1 MIDIEKFQDSLLGW
15 YAREARTLPWRDDPT
30 PYKVWISEMMLQQT
44 RVDTVIPYFDRF
56 IAELPTVQALAEV
69 GEDRLL
75 KLWQE
80 LGYYNRALN
89 LKKAAKMIVSEF
101 NGIIPSA
108 DKELQSLP
116 GIGAY
121 SAGAIASI
129 AFGKRVAAVDGN
141 VLRVMARITASP
153 DDIADP
159 KVRKHLGEF
168 VSTILPSSQN
178 GDFTQALMELGA
190 MICLPNGE
198 PRCAQCPV
206 TRFCDAFQQG
216 LTAQIPPKS
225 DKKQRKILKKT
236 IFIILCND
244 RFALRKREDGGLLP
258 NLWEF
263 PNMPGHL
270 TEQQCKEAL
279 EEMGLSIL
287 KVTAMKPAVHIF
299 SHLEWHMTGY
309 LVQAKEV
316 NASPA
321 RIWATQNEITHL
333 YSIPA
338 AFKAFM
344 PDGQAFRGIK

>member
-1 MIDIEKFQDSLLGW
+1 MIDIEEFQTALLGW
-15 YAREARTLPWRDDPT
+15 YAKEARTLPWRNDPT

-69 GEDRLL
+69 GEDRLM
-75 KLWQE
+75 KLWQG

-89 LKKAAKMIVSEF
+89 LKKAARIIVAEF

-129 AFGKRVAAVDGN
+129 AFGIRIAAVDGN
-141 VLRVMARITASP
+141 VLRVMARITANP
-153 DDIADP
+153 EDIADP
-159 KVRKHLGEF
+159 KVKKQLGEF
-168 VSTILPSSQN
+168 VSSLLPSTQN
-178 GDFTQALMELGA
+178 GDFSQALMELGA

-198 PRCAQCPV
+198 PKCILCPV
-206 TRFCDAFQQG
+206 NRFCAALQKG
-216 LTAQIPPKS
+216 LIAQIPPKS

-236 IFIILCND
+236 VFVIFCNG
-244 RFALRKREDGGLLP
+244 RFALRKRENGGLLP

-279 EEMGLSIL
+279 EDTGLRIL
-287 KVTAMKPAVHIF
+287 KITAMKPAVHIF

-309 LVQAKEV
+309 LIQAEEAHT
-316 NASPA
+316 ASS
-321 RIWATQNEITHL
+321 RIWATQEEIMRQ

-338 AFKAFM
+338 AFKAFLPGSQM
-344 PDGQAFRGIK
+344 GS

>member
-1 MIDIEKFQDSLLGW
+1 MIDIKEFQKALLGW

-56 IAELPTVQALAEV
+56 IADLPTVQALAEV
-69 GEDRLL
+69 GEDRLM
-75 KLWQE
+75 KLWQG

-89 LKKAAKMIVSEF
+89 LKKAARIIMAEF
-101 NGIIPSA
+101 SGIIPSS

-129 AFGKRVAAVDGN
+129 AFGKRIAAVDGN

-153 DDIADP
+153 EDIADP
-159 KVRKHLGEF
+159 KVKKQLGEF
-168 VSTILPSSQN
+168 VSSLLPSTQN
-178 GDFTQALMELGA
+178 GDFSQALMELGA
-190 MICLPNGE
+190 MVCLPNGE
-198 PRCAQCPV
+198 PKCAQCPV
-206 TRFCDAFQQG
+206 SRFCAALQKG

-236 IFIILCND
+236 VFVIFCNG
-244 RFALRKREDGGLLP
+244 RYALRKREDSGLLP

-270 TEQQCKEAL
+270 TELQCEEVL
-279 EEMGLSIL
+279 EDAGLRIL
-287 KVTAMKPAVHIF
+287 KITAMKPAVHIF

-309 LVQAKEV
+309 LVQARETD
-316 NASPA
+316 ASA
-321 RIWATQNEITHL
+321 GWIWATQEEITHQ
-333 YSIPA
+333 YSIPT
-338 AFKAFM
+338 AFKAFL
-344 PDGQAFRGIK
+344 PDSKMG